1 VRARILGKEV
11 GIGESDEEH
20 GVGVSAAGHDR
31 IGLKF
36 EFGGADVVFDEE
48 DFFGAALEDVEA
60 AVFVPFGA
68 GLAEFFVLQKF
79 DGDVAEGMVA
89 RIAGDVGERCGKE
102 ASVTVGEFDGD
113 GIFAFD
119 GVDDFGGSEGDVNV
133 VVAVPV
139 HESFRVRRD
148 FDAEDADL
156 IVGEN
161 LVVMRLGGDLDFGGG
176 LGG

>member
-1 VRARILGKEV
+1 MRSVFELVRKREIGNGDQQV
-11 GIGESDEEH
+11 GFRGH
-20 GVGVSAAGHDR
+20 GRDAVV
-31 IGLKF
+31 L
-36 EFGGADVVFDEE
+36 EFDFGDADVVFDEE
-48 DFFGAALEDVEA
+48 DVFGAALEDVEA
-60 AVFVPFGA
+60 TFFVPFGGGGA
-68 GLAEFFVLQKF
+68 KLGVLQEF